1 MFMSIRALL
10 CERGMAHIE
19 SDCEAGRIM
28 AMLNT

>member
-10 CERGMAHIE
+10 CERGMADIE